1 VNTQAATVAA
11 EVPAVA
17 CCLNVAPTLH
27 REHSFD
33 LETSKMSG
41 YPPPQS
47 APDAAGHAAAQHAAG
62 MPAIKVMH
70 SSSWV
75 SSTRQRSTTLYVRWE
90 LILSVLHAA
99 ATYGVCSGVIQLL
112 PPTAGDAGHAGE
124 PGGIQE

>member
-62 MPAIKVMH
+62 HASNQGHAQQLVGKYN
-70 SSSWV
+70 
-75 SSTRQRSTTLYVRWE
+75 STTQHDIIRSMGTNPVC
-90 LILSVLHAA
+90 AA
-99 ATYGVCSGVIQLL
+99 CCCHVWRMQWCHSTSAS
-112 PPTAGDAGHAGE
+112 HSR
-124 PGGIQE
+124 